1 MYSIWGTKEN
11 SILLEEIMKE
21 KTVKTL
27 CPKCGAKIQKLDGH
41 MFYEYTYECGSSYDT
56 GTQKFVDKCKG
67 GDKTE

>member
-1 MYSIWGTKEN
+1 
-11 SILLEEIMKE
+11 MKE